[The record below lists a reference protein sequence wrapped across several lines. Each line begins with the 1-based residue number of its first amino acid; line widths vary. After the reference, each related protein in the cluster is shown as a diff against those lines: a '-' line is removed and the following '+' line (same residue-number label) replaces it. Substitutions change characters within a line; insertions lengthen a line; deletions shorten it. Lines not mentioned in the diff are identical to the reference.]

1 MANIFVVDD
10 DALLS
15 DIYQKKLTDGGHK
28 AEVVADRDVVATLKN
43 KKPDL
48 ILLDILMPVN
58 GLDILREIKGDPET
72 SQIPVLLLTNV
83 AEEASIERGLKYGAD
98 GYLLKSEMTPDQLL
112 ERVNAS
118 LEKNAPPTP

>member
-1 MANIFVVDD
+1 MSNIFVIDD
-10 DALLS
+10 DAALAE
-15 DIYQKKLTDGGHK
+15 IYRKKLADGGHNV
-28 AEVVADRDVVATLKN
+28 EIVLDRDAVAAISS

-48 ILLDILMPVN
+48 VLLDILMPIN
-58 GLDILREIKGDPET
+58 GLDILREIKADPIV

-112 ERVNAS
+112 DRVNS
-118 LEKNAPPTP
+118 TLEKSVPPTP